1 MSRTR
6 MITLAVSLIVFA
18 IVLSLQTPRETD
30 FPKFVNIP
38 EGTTLHEA
46 GSILKQQRIIV
57 SEFLFKAFAVV
68 TGGAQGV
75 KAGDY
80 LFAKPPRLF
89 VTSWRITHASFGI
102 DPVRVLIPEGT
113 AVHEMK
119 DIFTE
124 ALPSFD
130 ASLFETLAESREGY
144 LFPDTYFFLPNI
156 APKTVIEAMSQNFN
170 EKIGTLQTAI
180 EASGRTV
187 SDVVIMASILEEEA
201 RSFEDKQIVAGILWK
216 RLDND
221 MALQVDAPF
230 VYLLGKGSADL
241 TLDDLKTDS
250 PYNTYLYRG
259 LTPTP
264 ISNPGLESLR
274 AAVEPI
280 ASEHLFYLS
289 DADGVMHYA
298 EDFEQHKR
306 NKELYLR

>member
-1 MSRTR
+1 
-6 MITLAVSLIVFA
+6 
-18 IVLSLQTPRETD
+18 
-30 FPKFVNIP
+30 
-38 EGTTLHEA
+38 
-46 GSILKQQRIIV
+46 
-57 SEFLFKAFAVV
+57 
-68 TGGAQGV
+68 
-75 KAGDY
+75 
-80 LFAKPPRLF
+80 
-89 VTSWRITHASFGI
+89 
-102 DPVRVLIPEGT
+102 
-113 AVHEMK
+113 
-119 DIFTE
+119 
-124 ALPSFD
+124 
-130 ASLFETLAESREGY
+130 
-144 LFPDTYFFLPNI
+144 
-156 APKTVIEAMSQNFN
+156 
-170 EKIGTLQTAI
+170 
-180 EASGRTV
+180 
-187 SDVVIMASILEEEA
+187 MASILEEEA